1 MHIYLYSNPVMKT
14 IHHGV
19 NVTSTE
25 TGLFAIKYGINQATQ
40 ISDISHIIV
49 VTDLIQQST
58 HIKSN

>member
-1 MHIYLYSNPVMKT
+1 MKT

-25 TGLFAIKYGINQATQ
+25 TELFAIRYGINQATQ

>member
-1 MHIYLYSNPVMKT
+1 MKT